1 MPQEQSRTDNKRAAQ
16 VTNLFITTQKP
27 PSVPVYYNTVAQ
39 VFFLVA
45 DFYTFVLS
53 ISARQAAAGRLIRLP
68 DQVIECFVEL
78 RIVVL
83 NFDQV
88 SFRIQKAVFRRCLAH
103 KVAVL
108 ICHDIFQF

>member
-27 PSVPVYYNTVAQ
+27 PSVPEYYNTVPQ
-39 VFFLVA
+39 VFFRVA
-45 DFYTFVLS
+45 DFYTLVLS
-53 ISARQAAAGRLIRLP
+53 ISARQTAAGRLIRLP

-88 SFRIQKAVFRRCLAH
+88 SFRIQKTVFRKGFAH